1 MQIKQ
6 RLLELE
12 PELIALRR
20 DFHAHPELGF
30 EEFRTQAIVL
40 RYLKD
45 LGMPAEAVA
54 GTGVLGL
61 LRGSTSGKTIL
72 LRADMDALP
81 IEEETDLPYRS
92 VNAGVM
98 HACGHDGHTA
108 MLLVAARVLWEHR
121 DRMAGTVKFAFQPNE
136 EEAGADRMIA
146 AGILDDPAVDAAFG
160 CHLWNA
166 LATGTIDLRPGPVM
180 AASHYFRLT
189 IRGRGGHAG
198 FAHQSV
204 DPILTASQVI
214 QAVQAIQT
222 REIDA
227 LCPVVIMFT
236 TMRAGANST
245 TVPETATLGGSI
257 RFLYPGGEEIRSRF
271 ERIVRHTCQA
281 HRADYDL
288 TFEIGNDLLS
298 NHEAMTR
305 TARDAAV
312 AVLGNERPVTDRVR
326 TMAGEDFAA
335 FANAVPAAFAFVGA
349 RDEGSHGTCP
359 HHHPRFTFD
368 ENALIIG
375 AELYVRTALRFL
387 GVSNRLPR

>member
-1 MQIKQ
+1 MPIKQ
-6 RLLELE
+6 RLTDLE

-30 EEFRTQAIVL
+30 EEVRTQAKCIS
-40 RYLKD
+40 YLGG
-45 LGMPAEAVA
+45 LSIPARAVA
-54 GTGVLGL
+54 GTGVLGVL
-61 LRGSTSGKTIL
+61 AGSRPGKTVL

-81 IEEETDLPYRS
+81 IQEENDIPCRS
-92 VNAGVM
+92 TRPGVM

-108 MLLVAARVLWEHR
+108 MLLVAAKVLGEHR
-121 DRMAGTVKFAFQPNE
+121 DRIAGTVKFAFQPNE
-136 EEAGADRMIA
+136 EDAGAGQMIA
-146 AGILDDPAVDAAFG
+146 AGVLENPSVDAAFG
-160 CHLWNA
+160 CHLWNG
-166 LATGTIDLRPGPVM
+166 LATGTIDLRSGPVM
-180 AASHYFRLT
+180 AASHYFTLT

-227 LCPVVIMFT
+227 LDPAVIMFT
-236 TMRAGANST
+236 TLQAGSNNT

-257 RFLYPGGEEIRSRF
+257 RFLYAGGEEIRSRF
-271 ERIVRHTCQA
+271 ERIVQHTCRA
-281 HRADYDL
+281 HRADYEL
-288 TFEIGNDLLS
+288 AFQIGNDLLA
-298 NHEAMTR
+298 NDEHVTGMAREA
-305 TARDAAV
+305 AA
-312 AVLGNERPVTDRVR
+312 AVLGAKQAVTAGMR

-335 FANAVPAAFAFVGA
+335 FADAVPAAFAFVGA
-349 RDEGSHGTCP
+349 HAPGSDAAYP

-368 ENALIIG
+368 EKALVIG

-387 GVSNRLPR
+387 GTPI

>member
-45 LGMPAEAVA
+45 LGIPAEAVA

-61 LRGSTSGKTIL
+61 LHGSTSGKTIL

-81 IEEETDLPYRS
+81 IQEENDLPYRS
-92 VNAGVM
+92 VQDGVM

-108 MLLVAARVLWEHR
+108 MLMVAARVLWEYR
-121 DRMAGTVKFAFQPNE
+121 DRMAGTVKLVFQPNE
-136 EEAGADRMIA
+136 EDAGAERMIA
-146 AGILDDPAVDAAFG
+146 GGVLKDPAVDAVFG

-198 FAHQSV
+198 FVHQSV

-222 REIDA
+222 REVDA
-227 LCPVVIMFT
+227 LCPAVIMFT
-236 TMRAGANST
+236 TMQAGANST

-298 NHEAMTR
+298 NDEAMTR
-305 TARDAAV
+305 TARSAAV
-312 AVLGNERPVTDRVR
+312 AVLGDERPVTDRVR

-335 FANAVPAAFAFVGA
+335 FAHVVPAAFAFVGA
-349 RDEGSHGTCP
+349 RDEGRHGAYP
-359 HHHPRFTFD
+359 HHHPRFTVD

-387 GVSNRLPR
+387 GLSNRMHG